1 MGKNNAKESM
11 VEHSKATRVLAY
23 ICAVI
28 LLPVYVSGPIAL
40 ILISGK
46 RLSNA
51 DASTVF
57 ILAALVIGITYLC
70 GKYFFLMVRFLR
82 SLKTKMTYDD
92 QGIALYKGSET
103 KRYSWNDLK
112 ASREYASCQIFCLM
126 DSSKTHLFS
135 IWEYASGY
143 REFRQ
148 KMYEEVG
155 I

>member
-1 MGKNNAKESM
+1 M
-11 VEHSKATRVLAY
+11 VEHSKTTRVLAY
-23 ICAVI
+23 ICAAI
-28 LLPVYVSGPIAL
+28 LLPVYIIGPIAL
-40 ILISGK
+40 ILMAGK

-51 DASTVF
+51 DASTLF
-57 ILAALVIGITYLC
+57 ILAALVIGMTYLC
-70 GKYFFLMVRFLR
+70 GKYFFLMVRFLK

-103 KRYSWNDLK
+103 KRYSWSELK

-126 DSSKTHLFS
+126 DSSKMHLFS
-135 IWEYASGY
+135 IWEYARGY
-143 REFRQ
+143 REFRK